1 MFGNKGLFTG
11 LELSQDSQSGVE
23 MPVRIYRSEMF
34 ISYFEAE
41 LNPLLAMM
49 PHPKMH
55 PIRRGGRSSV
65 VAVIQTFCNHAS
77 IPPYQTVALAIPV
90 TLGKWPAPA
99 YLPLIFEE
107 SWLNKGFYIHR
118 EAVSTSEAFEA
129 RTELWGYPEFLADI
143 KVEMV
148 NADVQETQVFE
159 EERVLT
165 LRMKRPKYVKE
176 FPKDFKFYS
185 IKQNIVCENMVMT
198 EAGLETSLDLNSS
211 QIAFGTHAIGRQ
223 FDSIV
228 TNPYALETR
237 YLLDMKAICP
247 YPNYLD

>member
-1 MFGNKGLFTG
+1 MFGNKGIFHG
-11 LELSQDSQSGVE
+11 VELTQDSQSGIE

-34 ISYFEAE
+34 ISYFEAQ

-55 PIRRGGRSSV
+55 PIRRGHQSSV

-77 IPPYQTVALAIPV
+77 IPPYNTVALAIPV

-99 YLPLIFEE
+99 YLPLLFEE
-107 SWLNKGFYIHR
+107 SWLNKGFYLHR

-129 RTELWGYPEFLADI
+129 RTEIWGFPEYLAEI
-143 KVEMV
+143 NTQMV
-148 NADVQETQVFE
+148 NQEVQETEVVE
-159 EERVLT
+159 EERVLAI
-165 LRMKRPKYVKE
+165 RVRRPKYVKE

-185 IKQNIVCENMVMT
+185 IKQNIVCENMFLT
-198 EAGLETSLDLNSS
+198 EAGQDTSLDANSS
-211 QIAFGTHAIGRQ
+211 QIVFGQHPLGRQ
-223 FDSIV
+223 FQEII

-237 YLLDMKAICP
+237 YMLEMKAICP